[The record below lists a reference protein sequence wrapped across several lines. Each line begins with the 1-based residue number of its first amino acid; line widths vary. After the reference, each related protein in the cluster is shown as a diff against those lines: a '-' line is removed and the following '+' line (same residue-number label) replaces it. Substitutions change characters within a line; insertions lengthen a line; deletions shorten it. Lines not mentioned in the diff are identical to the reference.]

1 MNVVLNVLDAIAAVL
16 GFFPNTW
23 SLIVDILGP
32 FGLLLFV
39 GGFIGLLITFLWFFF
54 RYLDQKRLVLP
65 ALVFTLFFLVFLSGN
80 ILMIAHYGHTERNGG
95 IAVSETSGIEDV
107 AI

>member
-1 MNVVLNVLDAIAAVL
+1 MDVILKILDAIAAVL
-16 GFFPNTW
+16 GFFPRTW
-23 SLIVDILGP
+23 GMIVDVLGP

-39 GGFIGLLITFLWFFF
+39 GGFFGLLIAFLWFFF

-80 ILMIAHYGHTERNGG
+80 LLMIAHNDQSDNNSYGSDISSRE
-95 IAVSETSGIEDV
+95 EV

>member
-1 MNVVLNVLDAIAAVL
+1 MNAVLTVLDAIAAVL

-23 SLIVDILGP
+23 NMVVDILGP

-65 ALVFTLFFLVFLSGN
+65 ALVFTLFFLVFLGGN
-80 ILMIAHYGHTERNGG
+80 ILMIAHDAHTGLTGNAAGAE
-95 IAVSETSGIEDV
+95 ASSLEDV